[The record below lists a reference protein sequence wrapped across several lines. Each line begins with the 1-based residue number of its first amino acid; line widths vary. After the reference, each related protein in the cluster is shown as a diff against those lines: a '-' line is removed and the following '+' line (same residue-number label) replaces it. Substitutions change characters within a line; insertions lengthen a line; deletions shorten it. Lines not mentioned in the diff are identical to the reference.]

1 MKKAGEPNKHKLQS
15 AETRRALLEAAE
27 KIFARDGFERAQL
40 EEIAHEC
47 GRTRGAVYA
56 QYATKEHLFFALQEL
71 RVERARRD
79 VGELIA
85 AIGKKDAQ
93 ARRAAFRK
101 YYAEAT
107 GPELSILDLELRL
120 YALRHPES
128 LATWR
133 ERYAGLYD
141 PARFKEAFGVKQ
153 VPGRSRVKSRVL
165 ALNVV
170 KSGMELAMK
179 FQPDELTRKEMHL
192 LLFEIFDGLFPEEGS
207 VTTPARKAEKGRRR
221 TA

>member
-1 MKKAGEPNKHKLQS
+1 MKKAKKLNKHQLQS
-15 AETRRALLEAAE
+15 AETRHALLEAAE

-85 AIGKKDAQ
+85 AIEKKDAH
-93 ARRAAFRK
+93 ARRAAFRR

-107 GPELSILDLELRL
+107 GPELSILDLELKL

-128 LATWR
+128 LAAWR
-133 ERYAGLYD
+133 ERYATLYD
-141 PARFKEAFGVKQ
+141 PARFKEAFGAKQ
-153 VPGRSRVKSRVL
+153 VPGRSKVKSRVL

-170 KSGMELAMK
+170 KSGLELAMK
-179 FQPDELTRKEMHL
+179 FQPEELTKKEMRR
-192 LLFEIFDGLFPEEGS
+192 LLFEIFDGLFPEE
-207 VTTPARKAEKGRRR
+207 VLR
-221 TA
+221 TARAPKPEKESKCGT

>member
-1 MKKAGEPNKHKLQS
+1 MKKAGELNKHKLQS

>member
-1 MKKAGEPNKHKLQS
+1 MKKAGELNKHKLQS

-153 VPGRSRVKSRVL
+153 LPGRSRVKSRVL